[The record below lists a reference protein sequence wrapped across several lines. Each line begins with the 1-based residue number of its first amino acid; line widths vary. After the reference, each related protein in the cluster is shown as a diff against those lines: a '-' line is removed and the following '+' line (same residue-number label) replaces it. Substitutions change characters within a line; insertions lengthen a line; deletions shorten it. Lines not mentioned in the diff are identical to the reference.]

1 MLPTVRRLREYDV
14 VTITLPADDAKLHN
28 GCFEC
33 DVVAIVGSTVAL
45 EARDRTEVVWLPPRV
60 DGAFM
65 SFRHGRELV
74 GLKGVLLTKEDV
86 GDLRFI
92 VSDGVQRHGRPSSRL
107 AICAPITLSLGG
119 VECGGVTVNL
129 GADGILAEAE
139 LPAAGIGDDVDLV
152 LSLPGVDAAVAGTAK
167 VVRHADGLLAL
178 ELPRGERARG
188 TLGRFVL
195 EANRARLRRTR
206 VGVVEAEF

>member
-1 MLPTVRRLREYDV
+1 MKRLREYDL
-14 VTITLPADDAKLHN
+14 VTITLPVDAKLRT

-45 EARDRTEVVWLPPRV
+45 EARDRSEVVWLPERV
-60 DGAFM
+60 NGAFM

-74 GLKGVLLTKEDV
+74 GLKGILTTKEDV

-92 VSDGVQRHGRPSSRL
+92 VSDGVQRRGRGSSRL
-107 AICAPITLSLGG
+107 EICAPITLSLPASG
-119 VECGGVTVNL
+119 VQCGGVTVNV

-139 LPAAGIGDDVDLV
+139 LPASVGDDVWLV
-152 LSLPGVDAAVAGTAK
+152 LSLPGVDEAVEGTAK
-167 VVRHADGLLAL
+167 VAGHGDGRVAL
-178 ELPRGERARG
+178 ELARGERTVRSA
-188 TLGRFVL
+188 LGRFVL

-206 VGVVEAEF
+206 LGLVQAEF